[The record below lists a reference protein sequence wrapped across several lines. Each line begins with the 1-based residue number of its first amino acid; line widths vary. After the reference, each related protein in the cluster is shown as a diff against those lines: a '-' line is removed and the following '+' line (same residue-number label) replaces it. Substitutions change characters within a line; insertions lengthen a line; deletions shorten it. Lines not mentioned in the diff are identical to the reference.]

1 MEEKDNKKTPNASEK
16 NVEFYNILRNVPQE
30 AKKTISEGRLRGKT
44 DINPMWR
51 IKALTEGFGP
61 CGIGW
66 KIEIT
71 NKWLEA
77 GNADTT
83 VAFVDL
89 NLYVRDP
96 KTGQWSDPI
105 PGNGGNIFKRKE
117 GSGKDYVD
125 DDSYKKAISDAIGS
139 AAKLLGVG
147 ADVYWESDATK
158 YTAAGSSTGTTAT
171 TENKPKKTL
180 TPQSSN
186 WASNVAK
193 VAGSS
198 DSPEKLRERISKVY
212 IISDEDFKALLK
224 AAGKAA

>member
-1 MEEKDNKKTPNASEK
+1 MEEKDNNKTPNASEK
-16 NVEFYNILRNVPQE
+16 NTEFYNILRNVPQE
-30 AKKTISEGRLRGKT
+30 AKKTINEGRLRGKT

-51 IKALTEGFGP
+51 IKALTEVFGP

-96 KTGQWSDPI
+96 KTGQWSEPI

-158 YTAAGSSTGTTAT
+158 YTAAGSSTGTTTT
-171 TENKPKKTL
+171 TESKPKKTL

-212 IISDEDFKALLK
+212 IISDEDFKKLLK